1 MKIIHLSD
9 LHVGKRVNG
18 FSLIEDQRYILD
30 RIAEI
35 SEEEKPDVIIIA
47 GDVYDKP
54 QPSGEA
60 VTVFDSFITKLSK
73 LRNCRD
79 EKTMILII
87 SGNHD
92 SGERLAFGQDIF
104 REEGITISGTYDGR
118 LKTVRLEDDFG
129 TVSFTL
135 LPFIKPANV
144 RSVTGDEVSTYTE
157 AVEAALK
164 GAEINEGERT
174 VLVAHQFVTGG
185 ITSESEEYSVGG
197 LDNVDGSVFDSFDYV
212 ALGHLHGPQKMGRE
226 TLRYGGSPLKYSFSE
241 VNQNKSVTVVELFE
255 KGKTDIRL
263 IPLKPL
269 RDMREIEGTYESLMG
284 PEGRTT
290 GSTEDYI
297 KAVLTDEEGIPY
309 VMGKLRSVYPNIME
323 VAYINLKKQG
333 GTVAAANDF
342 TGIKE
347 DPIDV
352 FCEFYR
358 QQNNREIDSEKKEYI
373 RGLIEEVWEEEA

>member
-18 FSLIEDQRYILD
+18 YSLIEDQRYILD

-73 LRNCRD
+73 LRNCRN
-79 EKTMILII
+79 EKTLILII

-144 RSVTGDEVSTYTE
+144 RSVTGEEVSTYTE

-212 ALGHLHGPQKMGRE
+212 ALGHLHDPQKMGRE

-241 VNQNKSVTVVELFE
+241 VNQKKSVTVVELFE
-255 KGKTDIRL
+255 KGKTEIRL

-323 VAYINLKKQG
+323 VAYNNLKKRD